1 MTRRKF
7 ITFVVMAASLAI
19 CGWMTK
25 TTQASGE
32 TVIMNGL
39 VLGIMILL
47 ILAAYFCGIRKVN
60 KIIGDIRQAIVRLD
74 ETTGALAPRSKLR
87 DLQFQNLY
95 LKDKYACFLE
105 YQKKVPD
112 AEIEDFINEDEI
124 SVSTHRGVWETF
136 ADFLTSLGILGTFV
150 GLIIGLQ
157 GFSLEDI
164 SRISTSV
171 TPLLDGIKVAFLTS
185 VYGIS
190 LSLSYSYGLLSAYG
204 DMEEVTDIFLKKFH
218 ILWGKEPGND
228 ERVLAEQ
235 KQQTEM
241 LRELTETFQEQLAS
255 SFAEVITPTIMKL
268 NEQFE
273 VYSDSHQKMLKDT
286 AVQFAEEFRNAFVGG
301 FTQFEKNL
309 EKTNDMQT
317 QYMTFLDHTMQSL
330 SRNIGGQQASI
341 DNYIL
346 KSASQ
351 QEANMKDVQAL
362 IKKMTTSVNSFSKAS
377 TGYQDA
383 VAAVADRLFGNEYAL
398 MQRIQS
404 FVDAISGFAGELQEK
419 SGKDYSEALA
429 PQNADQS
436 EVLNEILIQMRELV
450 ELEKKREHR
459 GLRRL
464 FSGKSR

>member
-273 VYSDSHQKMLKDT
+273 VYSDSQQKMLKDT

-362 IKKMTTSVNSFSKAS
+362 IK
-377 TGYQDA
+377 
-383 VAAVADRLFGNEYAL
+383 R
-398 MQRIQS
+398 
-404 FVDAISGFAGELQEK
+404 
-419 SGKDYSEALA
+419 
-429 PQNADQS
+429 
-436 EVLNEILIQMRELV
+436 
-450 ELEKKREHR
+450 
-459 GLRRL
+459 
-464 FSGKSR
+464 